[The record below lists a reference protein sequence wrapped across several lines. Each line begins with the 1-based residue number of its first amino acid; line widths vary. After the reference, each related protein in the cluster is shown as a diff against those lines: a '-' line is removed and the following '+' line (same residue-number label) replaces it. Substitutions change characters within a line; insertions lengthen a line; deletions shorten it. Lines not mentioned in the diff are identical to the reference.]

1 MIING
6 ENLILGRLCSYV
18 AKKALLGEKIDVVN
32 CEKVVVTGK
41 KENISKRYKERADRG
56 DPLKGPYTPKVP
68 DRFVRRAIRGML
80 PYKKGRG
87 REAFKNIMC
96 HISVPEEFKNKKIET
111 LEDININ
118 RAKIIKYKTIGSI
131 CKQLKQR

>member
-32 CEKVVVTGK
+32 CEKIVVTGK

-87 REAFKNIMC
+87 REAFKNVMC